1 MPIRRGGLGS
11 LIGID
16 TKRIMFNFLRNKKIM
31 IGGAVALI
39 LAGLV
44 YYMYFSG
51 GTDVVTDDTLLTQ
64 SPVSDSDALL
74 GRELLNAL
82 SRMRSMKLDATFF
95 ADPSFTS
102 LKDWSV
108 ELVPELPIGR
118 KNPFAP
124 LASSTAPAIVR

>member
-1 MPIRRGGLGS
+1 MS
-11 LIGID
+11 
-16 TKRIMFNFLRNKKIM
+16 RNKKIL
-31 IGGAVALI
+31 IGGIVAVV
-39 LAGLV
+39 LAALV

-51 GTDVVTDDTLLTQ
+51 GADVVTDDSLLVQ
-64 SPVSDSDALL
+64 SPVSNSDALL

-82 SRMRSMKLDATFF
+82 SRMKSMKLDAAFF
-95 ADPSFTS
+95 SDQVFAS

-124 LASSTAPAIVR
+124 LASSTAPATIK